1 MRRIVIVVL
10 SVMVVAACSSSSGSG
25 GKASTGMMR
34 ILDVEPKALHQR
46 VPLIIGSAE
55 DVNDADACIQGRA

>member
-1 MRRIVIVVL
+1 
-10 SVMVVAACSSSSGSG
+10 
-25 GKASTGMMR
+25 MR

-55 DVNDADACIQGRA
+55 DVSRAEACIQGRA

>member
-1 MRRIVIVVL
+1 MYEGNPLALVVEQ
-10 SVMVVAACSSSSGSG
+10 AG

-55 DVNDADACIQGRA
+55 DVSQAEAYVQGRA

>member
-1 MRRIVIVVL
+1 
-10 SVMVVAACSSSSGSG
+10 
-25 GKASTGMMR
+25 R

-55 DVNDADACIQGRA
+55 AVSHAEACIQGRT

>member
-1 MRRIVIVVL
+1 MYEGNPLALVVEQ
-10 SVMVVAACSSSSGSG
+10 AG

-55 DVNDADACIQGRA
+55 DVSHAEACIQGRA